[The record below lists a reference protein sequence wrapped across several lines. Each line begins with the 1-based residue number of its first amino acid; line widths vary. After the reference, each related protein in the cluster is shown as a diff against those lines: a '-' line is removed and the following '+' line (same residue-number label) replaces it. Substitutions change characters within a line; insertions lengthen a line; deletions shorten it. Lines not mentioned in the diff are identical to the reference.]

1 MPRISDGEAK
11 KWIDAYE
18 SMFAKPSVK
27 ELLEKRPGR
36 RGKVPSKTTIR
47 QYGYCMRWLAERMDG
62 FEAGE
67 SIPCP
72 EDVLQY
78 MEEAKISNGRRK
90 NIYVAMKMWYLGKE
104 NPSCCEKFSTHLKRC
119 CDALANEGEKQI
131 RSKRQNSNWVNYKDL
146 KKFAATMRD
155 EVLAF
160 PKRMI
165 WGKPEYVKA
174 TLTFVILFHLKH
186 PVRRDLFTVKYG
198 PGEHANYLDLQNK
211 TIVLSKYKT
220 SDAHGVTT
228 LRLSRPLWTLATRL
242 IAQQK
247 MRDIKTGHLILNT
260 YFKPMSSN
268 GFSQWFAREM
278 QKHCEAAKGKRI
290 GCTLMRHIVITH
302 LNRNQKTFSEKK
314 ALADKC
320 MHSVKTHE
328 TYRVNPAP

>member
-78 MEEAKISNGRRK
+78 MEEAKVSNGRRK

-131 RSKRQNSNWVNYKDL
+131 RSKRQNSNWVN
-146 KKFAATMRD
+146 
-155 EVLAF
+155 
-160 PKRMI
+160 
-165 WGKPEYVKA
+165 EYVTRVDIWMLLYSA
-174 TLTFVILFHLKH
+174 RGALIRSRALRWIRLARDMCLGSTVVAILAL
-186 PVRRDLFTVKYG
+186 RSRSSEAG
-198 PGEHANYLDLQNK
+198 G
-211 TIVLSKYKT
+211 
-220 SDAHGVTT
+220 TT
-228 LRLSRPLWTLATRL
+228 LAGP
-242 IAQQK
+242 
-247 MRDIKTGHLILNT
+247 
-260 YFKPMSSN
+260 P
-268 GFSQWFAREM
+268 
-278 QKHCEAAKGKRI
+278 C
-290 GCTLMRHIVITH
+290 
-302 LNRNQKTFSEKK
+302 
-314 ALADKC
+314 
-320 MHSVKTHE
+320 
-328 TYRVNPAP
+328 